1 MERRC
6 PKCGGKLGIFDLKP
20 NCPHCGCSIMYY
32 DMDKRLEEDSIKAEA
47 EWQKLDEI
55 LDKITP
61 AFVKRKRAEREKK
74 EKEDEINPRPQNS
87 AGALNLRES
96 RNKFC
101 QNCGKSHGDVIKFDK
116 NKDSRRGFYASQT
129 DAA

>member
-1 MERRC
+1 MERKC

-32 DMDKRLEEDSIKAEA
+32 DMDKRLEEDSVKAEA

-61 AFVKRKRAEREKK
+61 AFIKKKRAAREEKRKTKRIQAKIILK
-74 EKEDEINPRPQNS
+74 QARPQLFCGRI
-87 AGALNLRES
+87 AFVGIC
-96 RNKFC
+96 NKF
-101 QNCGKSHGDVIKFDK
+101 
-116 NKDSRRGFYASQT
+116 
-129 DAA
+129 

>member
-1 MERRC
+1 MERKC

-55 LDKITP
+55 LD
-61 AFVKRKRAEREKK
+61 
-74 EKEDEINPRPQNS
+74 
-87 AGALNLRES
+87 
-96 RNKFC
+96 
-101 QNCGKSHGDVIKFDK
+101 
-116 NKDSRRGFYASQT
+116 
-129 DAA
+129 

>member
-1 MERRC
+1 MERKC
-6 PKCGGKLGIFDLKP
+6 PKCGGRLGIFDLKP

-61 AFVKRKRAEREKK
+61 AFIKKKRASREEK
-74 EKEDEINPRPQNS
+74 EKNE
-87 AGALNLRES
+87 
-96 RNKFC
+96 
-101 QNCGKSHGDVIKFDK
+101 
-116 NKDSRRGFYASQT
+116 KDSSEK
-129 DAA
+129 

>member
-1 MERRC
+1 MAVPKGKVSKARRDKRRNSHWKLAAPRPRKC

-32 DMDKRLEEDSIKAEA
+32 DMDKRLEEDSVKAEA

-61 AFVKRKRAEREKK
+61 AFIKKKRAAREEK
-74 EKEDEINPRPQNS
+74 EKNE
-87 AGALNLRES
+87 
-96 RNKFC
+96 
-101 QNCGKSHGDVIKFDK
+101 
-116 NKDSRRGFYASQT
+116 KDSSEK
-129 DAA
+129 

>member
-1 MERRC
+1 MERKC

-61 AFVKRKRAEREKK
+61 AFIKKKRAAREEKRKTKRIQAKN
-74 EKEDEINPRPQNS
+74 NPK
-87 AGALNLRES
+87 AGAPAVILRAYRFLWEFATNFS
-96 RNKFC
+96 KTVVNSTAIC
-101 QNCGKSHGDVIKFDK
+101 
-116 NKDSRRGFYASQT
+116 
-129 DAA
+129 

>member
-1 MERRC
+1 MERKC

-32 DMDKRLEEDSIKAEA
+32 DMDKRLEEDSVKAEA

-61 AFVKRKRAEREKK
+61 AFIKKKRAAREEKEKNEKDYKRKIILKQA
-74 EKEDEINPRPQNS
+74 RPQLFCGRI
-87 AGALNLRES
+87 AFCGNLQQILV
-96 RNKFC
+96 KLW
-101 QNCGKSHGDVIKFDK
+101 
-116 NKDSRRGFYASQT
+116 
-129 DAA
+129 

>member
-1 MERRC
+1 MERKC

-32 DMDKRLEEDSIKAEA
+32 DMDKRLEEDSVKAEA

-61 AFVKRKRAEREKK
+61 AFIKRKTKRIQAKNNPKAGAPAVILRAYRFLWEFATNFSKTVV
-74 EKEDEINPRPQNS
+74 NS
-87 AGALNLRES
+87 AAI
-96 RNKFC
+96 C
-101 QNCGKSHGDVIKFDK
+101 
-116 NKDSRRGFYASQT
+116 
-129 DAA
+129 

>member
-1 MERRC
+1 MERKC

-32 DMDKRLEEDSIKAEA
+32 DMDKRLEEDSVKAEA

-61 AFVKRKRAEREKK
+61 AFIKKKRKTKRIQVKNKPKAGTPAVILRAYRFLWKFATNFSK
-74 EKEDEINPRPQNS
+74 TVVNS
-87 AGALNLRES
+87 AAI
-96 RNKFC
+96 C
-101 QNCGKSHGDVIKFDK
+101 
-116 NKDSRRGFYASQT
+116 
-129 DAA
+129 

>member
-1 MERRC
+1 MKRKC

-32 DMDKRLEEDSIKAEA
+32 DMDKRLEEDSVKAEA

-61 AFVKRKRAEREKK
+61 AFIKKKRAVREEK
-74 EKEDEINPRPQNS
+74 EKSE
-87 AGALNLRES
+87 
-96 RNKFC
+96 
-101 QNCGKSHGDVIKFDK
+101 
-116 NKDSRRGFYASQT
+116 KDSSEK
-129 DAA
+129 

>member
-1 MERRC
+1 MERKC

-32 DMDKRLEEDSIKAEA
+32 DMDKRLEEDSVKAEA

-61 AFVKRKRAEREKK
+61 AFIKKKRKTKRIQVKNNPKAGTPAVILRAYRFC
-74 EKEDEINPRPQNS
+74 
-87 AGALNLRES
+87 GNLQQILV
-96 RNKFC
+96 KLW
-101 QNCGKSHGDVIKFDK
+101 
-116 NKDSRRGFYASQT
+116 
-129 DAA
+129 

>member
-1 MERRC
+1 MERKC

-61 AFVKRKRAEREKK
+61 AFIKKKRKTKRIQAKNNPKAGTPAVILRAYRFLWEFATNFSKTVANFVA
-74 EKEDEINPRPQNS
+74 I
-87 AGALNLRES
+87 
-96 RNKFC
+96 C
-101 QNCGKSHGDVIKFDK
+101 
-116 NKDSRRGFYASQT
+116 
-129 DAA
+129 

>member
-1 MERRC
+1 MERKC

-32 DMDKRLEEDSIKAEA
+32 DMDKRLEEDSVKAEA

-61 AFVKRKRAEREKK
+61 AFIKKREPREKK
-74 EKEDEINPRPQNS
+74 KRKTKRIQAKNNPK
-87 AGALNLRES
+87 AGAPAVILRAYRFCGNLQQILV
-96 RNKFC
+96 KLW
-101 QNCGKSHGDVIKFDK
+101 
-116 NKDSRRGFYASQT
+116 
-129 DAA
+129 

>member
-1 MERRC
+1 MERKC

-32 DMDKRLEEDSIKAEA
+32 DMDKRLEEDSLKAEA

-61 AFVKRKRAEREKK
+61 AFIKKKRKTKRIQAKN
-74 EKEDEINPRPQNS
+74 NPK
-87 AGALNLRES
+87 AGTPAVILRVYRFCGNLQQILV
-96 RNKFC
+96 KLW
-101 QNCGKSHGDVIKFDK
+101 
-116 NKDSRRGFYASQT
+116 
-129 DAA
+129 